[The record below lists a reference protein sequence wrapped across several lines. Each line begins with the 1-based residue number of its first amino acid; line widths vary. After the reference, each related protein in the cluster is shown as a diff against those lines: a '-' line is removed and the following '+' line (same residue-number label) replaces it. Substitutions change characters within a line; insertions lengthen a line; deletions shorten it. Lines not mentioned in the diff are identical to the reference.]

1 MNNKSEFQFAK
12 RPGSNANLRSQ
23 DRQIELVCNM
33 LLMRFHPGE
42 KKAQQFSV
50 KIEPE
55 LAQDNYPLRRKIF
68 RQISHDLK
76 GYYQPYFPAGFT
88 IFTSASNPESRVEL
102 TTKIDSIEYKI
113 TIEDT
118 KNNLD
123 LLKIRT
129 KNDESLKVKSMIE
142 NLIKQIVSHNSNLV
156 KFDNRSFFKLE
167 SKIAS
172 SNKETLLP
180 GYGTA
185 ACITE
190 SGLFLRIND
199 KNKFISGKTAY
210 QKLMEIK
217 NKNKNGSFQESA
229 NDYFSNKSVLATYGS
244 FRVYQ
249 LNGITKDKNVENTTI
264 PVKQKDGT
272 VNELSLYD
280 YYKQQYNL
288 IVKDKTQPLL
298 IEKQRENSNNDTVRY
313 LIPEFVYLTGMDDEL
328 EKEKEKNSHGLG
340 RRIIGATKLTPT
352 KKMEKI
358 KDFVK
363 YLLNKEK
370 SKKYHKG
377 TNGYVDGP
385 SPNDIREE
393 WGLEFGDFKK
403 LKAREL
409 APPTIKYRKNEVK
422 VERGKFRCNEVI
434 KTIKFGRD
442 DWICITTKHLTLT
455 AKQMIQSLIRCSK
468 NLGVHIEEPKIEGFD
483 AKYSE
488 DFIEE
493 LKHLDLNSGK
503 QIVLCVLDDKSKNFY
518 SSIKKYL
525 YEQIGIPSQVIHCK
539 NKTQNL
545 SYYSNVLNQMVVKA
559 KGELYNI
566 VIHQNLQKSP
576 TMIIGIDSS
585 RASKGKTKIIMT
597 ASFSISLSAFFTQQI
612 IAENVENSLP
622 ELFRKALDYF
632 KKMHNTYPNYVFIY
646 RQGGNMKQKQKLY
659 LTELPVIQ
667 TFFDSLNNSIK
678 FIYISVN
685 KKTDL
690 KFFQEKGSEY
700 ENPQSG
706 TVVDTEVIA
715 PNDYQFY
722 LQPQYVN
729 QGTATP
735 VEYHVLFDTIN
746 MPIEDLEK
754 ITFNQ
759 TFYYW
764 NWPGPIREPAAL
776 KFAEVC
782 NGFTSR
788 YLGNDFVNEK
798 LYDTPFYI

>member
-1 MNNKSEFQFAK
+1 MNNVKEIQFAK
-12 RPGSNANLRSQ
+12 RPMNDNNLRSK
-23 DRQIELVCNM
+23 DKPIDLVCNM
-33 LLMRFHPGE
+33 LLMRFSPGE

-68 RQISHDLK
+68 RQISHDLR
-76 GYYQPYFPAGFT
+76 GYYHPYFPAGFT
-88 IFTSASNPESRVEL
+88 IFTSASNPEARVEL
-102 TTKIDSIEYKI
+102 TTKVDDTEYKI

-118 KNNLD
+118 KNTLD
-123 LLKIRT
+123 LSKIRT
-129 KNDESLKVKSMIE
+129 KTDESLKVKSMIE
-142 NLIKQIVSHNSNLV
+142 NLIKQIVSHNSGLI

-167 SKIAS
+167 SNVVIAN
-172 SNKETLLP
+172 NKETLLP

-190 SGLFLRIND
+190 SGLYLRIND

-210 QKLMEIK
+210 QKLTEIK
-217 NKNKNGSFQESA
+217 NKNKNGSFFEAA
-229 NDYFSNKSVLATYGS
+229 NDFFSNKSVLATYGS
-244 FRVYQ
+244 LRVYQ
-249 LNGITKDKNVENTTI
+249 ICGITKDKNVENTTI
-264 PVKQKDGT
+264 PVKQRDGT
-272 VNELSLYD
+272 ILDLSLYE
-280 YYKQQYNL
+280 YYKQQYKVN
-288 IVKDKTQPLL
+288 ITDKAQPLL
-298 IEKQRENSNNDTVRY
+298 IEKQRENSNNDIVRY
-313 LIPEFVYLTGMDDEL
+313 LIPELVYLTGMDDEL
-328 EKEKEKNSHGLG
+328 EKEKEKNSRGLG
-340 RRIIGATKLTPT
+340 RRIIGATKLNAT

-358 KDFVK
+358 RDFIK
-363 YLLNKEK
+363 YLTNQTK

-377 TNGYVDGP
+377 SNGYVDGP
-385 SPNDIREE
+385 SPNDIRKE
-393 WGLEFGDFKK
+393 WGLDFGEFKK
-403 LKAREL
+403 LRGREL
-409 APPTIKYRKNEVK
+409 APPLIKYNNNHDVK
-422 VERGKFRCNEVI
+422 VERGKFRCSEVI
-434 KTIKFGRD
+434 KPISFGRNE
-442 DWICITTKHLTLT
+442 WVCVTTQNLVVT

-468 NLGVHIEEPKIEGFD
+468 NLGVHIEETNVEGFN
-483 AKYSE
+483 ARHSE

-493 LKHLDLNSGK
+493 LKHIDLNSGK
-503 QIVLCVLDDKSKNFY
+503 KLVLCVLDEKNKHFY

-559 KGELYNI
+559 GGELYNI
-566 VIHQNLQKSP
+566 VIHPNIQNNP

-585 RASKGKTKIIMT
+585 RAGKGKTKIVMT
-597 ASFSISLSAFFTQQI
+597 ASFSRSLSAFYTQQI
-612 IAENVENSLP
+612 LVDNVENSLP
-622 ELFRKALDYF
+622 ELFRKALDNFHKIY
-632 KKMHNTYPNYVFIY
+632 NTYPHYIFIY

-667 TFFDSLNNSIK
+667 SFFSSLKLENLK
-678 FIYISVN
+678 FNYISVN

-690 KFFQEKGSEY
+690 KFFQEKGRGY

-706 TVVDTEVIA
+706 TVIDTEVIA

-735 VEYHVLFDTIN
+735 VEYHVLYDTIN

-754 ITFNQ
+754 ITFFQ

-764 NWPGPIREPAAL
+764 NWPGNQQL
-776 KFAEVC
+776 
-782 NGFTSR
+782 
-788 YLGNDFVNEK
+788 
-798 LYDTPFYI
+798 

>member
-1 MNNKSEFQFAK
+1 MNNKGEFQFAK
-12 RPGSNANLRSQ
+12 RPGNNANLRSQ

-76 GYYQPYFPAGFT
+76 GYYHPYFPAGFT

-102 TTKIDSIEYKI
+102 TTKIDSTEYKI

-167 SKIAS
+167 TKMTS

-180 GYGTA
+180 GYGSA

-199 KNKFISGKTAY
+199 KNKFISGKTAH
-210 QKLMEIK
+210 QKLLEIK
-217 NKNKNGSFQESA
+217 DKNKNGSFFESA

-272 VNELSLYD
+272 INELSLYD

-288 IVKDKTQPLL
+288 IVKDKAQPLL

-340 RRIIGATKLTPT
+340 RRIIGATKLNPT

-363 YLLNKEK
+363 YLNNQTK

-393 WGLEFGDFKK
+393 WGLEFGEFKK

-442 DWICITTKHLTLT
+442 DWICITTKHLIQS
-455 AKQMIQSLIRCSK
+455 AKQMIQSLLRCSK
-468 NLGVHIEEPKIEGFD
+468 NLGVQIEEPTIEGFD
-483 AKYSE
+483 AKYPE
-488 DFIEE
+488 DFIED
-493 LKHLDLNSGK
+493 LKRVDLNSGK
-503 QIVLCVLDDKSKNFY
+503 QIVLCVLDERSKNFY

-539 NKTQNL
+539 NKSQNL

-612 IAENVENSLP
+612 IADNVENSLP

-632 KKMHNTYPNYVFIY
+632 KNMHNNYPNYIFIY
-646 RQGGNMKQKQKLY
+646 RQGGILKQKQKLY

-667 TFFDSLNNSIK
+667 TFFESLNKSIK

-690 KFFQEKGSEY
+690 KFFQEKGSGY

-735 VEYHVLFDTIN
+735 VEYQVLFDTIY